1 METNS
6 VQTPSQ
12 PLAPQPILDKLQ
24 RIHSRGLEILNK
36 EKFPRGEAYGCLR
49 VLFETLRS
57 LYGPTQPLVK
67 LFREKVFT
75 ANKNGISQEEF
86 EAELLNLRGLIDQL
100 EYTAG
105 KDSINPVSSPSIP
118 PSGSNVFI
126 IHGHDELNT
135 RRLVSL
141 LQDHFQIKPIV
152 IFEKPGM
159 SRTIIDKYEQYA
171 SSCSFAFSLVTPDD
185 EVVDP
190 KGSYKQARPNVIF
203 ELGWFVGRLG
213 RQRVVILLKE
223 GTRIHSDID
232 GVSRI
237 QFRDNIE
244 DKILQIKNEL
254 EACGLIK

>member
-1 METNS
+1 METIS
-6 VQTPSQ
+6 AQPPSQ
-12 PLAPQPILDKLQ
+12 PPIPQPILDRLQ
-24 RIHSRGLEILNK
+24 RIHSRGLGILKK
-36 EKFPRGEAYGCLR
+36 EKFPRGEAYDWLR
-49 VLFETLRS
+49 VLFEILRS
-57 LYGPTQPLVK
+57 LYGPTQPLIR
-67 LFREKVFT
+67 LFREKVIT
-75 ANKNGISQEEF
+75 ANKNGISQEQF
-86 EAELLNLRGLIDQL
+86 EAELTNLKGLIDQL

-105 KDSINPVSSPSIP
+105 KDNVNPVSSPSIP
-118 PSGSNVFI
+118 PSGSNIFI

-171 SSCSFAFSLVTPDD
+171 SSCSFAFALVTPDD
-185 EVVDP
+185 EVVDS
-190 KGSYKQARPNVIF
+190 KENYKQTRPNVIF

-223 GTRIHSDID
+223 GTQIHSDID

-244 DKILQIKNEL
+244 EKILQIKNEL